1 LRSWR
6 SASSTPAGRRRH
18 PDGAAPGRVEWTTDL
33 DNLDAQRFYT
43 ALGFSPYS
51 SKVFYRVQGEELL
64 RAAGDD
70 IPAHAQDRS

>member
-1 LRSWR
+1 MKGLFEIAAKHQRSR
-6 SASSTPAGRRRH
+6 
-18 PDGAAPGRVEWTTDL
+18 DEWMTDL
-33 DNLDAQRFYT
+33 DNPDAQRFYT
-43 ALGFSPYS
+43 ALGFPPYR